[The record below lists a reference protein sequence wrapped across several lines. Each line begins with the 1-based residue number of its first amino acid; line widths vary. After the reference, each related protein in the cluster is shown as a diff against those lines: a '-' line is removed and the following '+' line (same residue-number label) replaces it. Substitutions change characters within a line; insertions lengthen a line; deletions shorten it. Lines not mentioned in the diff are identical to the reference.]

1 MGKEFSFLQLALTGL
16 HERPAYALQAMTN
29 RTSQDELCRNY
40 MGAVIFHMPQR
51 IIFVEPLIMKCLIV
65 DDNKMARM
73 ALKQLVSQIHSLELI
88 AECTN
93 AIEAY
98 NQLGSN
104 AVDLLFLDIE
114 MPDISGIDLI
124 KKLGNKKP
132 LIIFTTAKKEYAV
145 EAFELNVVDYL
156 VKPVSQARL
165 LQAVEKA
172 QEALDSNKEEVK
184 IEEQGFVFVKDN
196 GMLKRI
202 SIEDILFL
210 EAMGDYV
217 KVHTPQKF
225 HVVHAT
231 LKSIEEKLPASKF
244 LRVHRSYIVA
254 INKID
259 FIQEGTITI
268 GKTTIPVADTHK
280 TNLNKRLNLL

>member
-1 MGKEFSFLQLALTGL
+1 
-16 HERPAYALQAMTN
+16 
-29 RTSQDELCRNY
+29 
-40 MGAVIFHMPQR
+40 
-51 IIFVEPLIMKCLIV
+51 MKCIIV

-73 ALKQLVSQIHSLELI
+73 ALKQLVSQVPNLELV
-88 AECTN
+88 AECID
-93 AIEAY
+93 AEEALDTL
-98 NQLGSN
+98 NNMQI
-104 AVDLLFLDIE
+104 DLLLLDIE
-114 MPDISGIDLI
+114 MPGMTGLDLT
-124 KKLGNKKP
+124 KKLGNSRP
-132 LIIFTTAKKEYAV
+132 LIIFTTAKTDYAV

-156 VKPVSQARL
+156 VKPIALPRFKQSVD
-165 LQAVEKA
+165 KA
-172 QEALDSNKEEVK
+172 LETIESNKEEMKV
-184 IEEQGFVFVKDN
+184 EEQAFVFVKDN
-196 GMLKRI
+196 GVLKRI
-202 SIEDILFL
+202 AIDDILFL

-259 FIQEGTITI
+259 YIQEGTITI

-280 TNLNKRLNLL
+280 ANLSKRLNLL

>member
-1 MGKEFSFLQLALTGL
+1 
-16 HERPAYALQAMTN
+16 
-29 RTSQDELCRNY
+29 
-40 MGAVIFHMPQR
+40 
-51 IIFVEPLIMKCLIV
+51 MKCLIV

-73 ALKQLVSQIHSLELI
+73 ALKQLVSQIQTLDI
-88 AECTN
+88 VGECSN

-98 NQLGSN
+98 NQLANGP
-104 AVDLLFLDIE
+104 VDLLFLDIE

-165 LQAVEKA
+165 LQSVEKA
-172 QEALDSNKEEVK
+172 QEALDSNKEEIK
-184 IEEQGFVFVKDN
+184 IEEQSFVFVKDN
-196 GMLKRI
+196 GMLRRI
-202 SIEDILFL
+202 SIDDILFL

-280 TNLNKRLNLL
+280 TSLNKRLNLL

>member
-1 MGKEFSFLQLALTGL
+1 
-16 HERPAYALQAMTN
+16 
-29 RTSQDELCRNY
+29 
-40 MGAVIFHMPQR
+40 
-51 IIFVEPLIMKCLIV
+51 
-65 DDNKMARM
+65 MARM
-73 ALKQLVSQIHSLELI
+73 ALKQLVSQIQTLELV
-88 AECTN
+88 AECEN

-98 NQLGSN
+98 NQLGTQ
-104 AVDLLFLDIE
+104 AVDLIFLDIE

-132 LIIFTTAKKEYAV
+132 LIIFTTAKKDYAV

-172 QEALDSNKEEVK
+172 QETLDSNREEVK

-259 FIQEGTITI
+259 FIQEGTIAI

-280 TNLNKRLNLL
+280 ANLSKRLNLL